1 MIIKFIIFSY
11 SQSFSEPALFSPH
24 NPPTFCPSDAPN
36 LPETDQGFWI
46 LKLIRTF
53 AGAFL

>member
-1 MIIKFIIFSY
+1 MDFRSFFSHN
-11 SQSFSEPALFSPH
+11 QPA
-24 NPPTFCPSDAPN
+24 FCPSDAPN
-36 LPETDQGFWI
+36 LPETYQGFWI